1 MTHESTAVGLASAY
15 SNATTASGDWWRDAV
30 IYQVYVRS
38 FADSDGDGIGDLRG
52 VRSRL
57 PHLARLGVDAVW
69 LTPFYVSPQAD
80 GGYDVADYRAV
91 DPLFGDLAD
100 AEELVRAA
108 HALGLRVIV
117 DVVPNHTSERHPWFR
132 AALAGEPGARERYL
146 FRRGRGTDGDLPPN
160 DWESIF
166 GGPAWTRVAD
176 GEWYLHLFAP
186 EQPDLDWN
194 HPEVTA
200 EFDSVLRFWLDL
212 GVDGF
217 RIDVAHGMV
226 KAEGLPDI
234 GRGAQATLIGA
245 EPLPFFDQDGVHK
258 IHRAWRRLL
267 DSYEGPRIGV
277 AEAWAPTSERLA
289 LYVRPDELHQAFN
302 FRFLTCPWDPAAM
315 RTVIDESL
323 SATTAVGAPTTWVLS
338 NHDVVRHVTRYGGGP
353 QGLARARAAALL
365 MLALPGSAYLY
376 QGEELGLP
384 EVTDLPDTARQDPA
398 FRRGR
403 PPIPTPRPEP
413 APQTEPEAGPQAGTA
428 SRPQARPSNRPEA
441 HVATGPEAG
450 SGTGPE
456 ARSGPEAGSGT
467 GGAPDLLTAP
477 QAHGAARPE
486 AGSGT
491 GPEAH
496 GAARPEA
503 APHITAEPNPT
514 GPEAGTA
521 IWSQARP
528 SSRPEARGAA
538 GPEADP
544 HTAPQAHGA
553 TGPEAAPHIT
563 AEPNPTGPEAGTRA
577 APQAHGTARPEAAPH
592 ITAEPNPT
600 GPEAGTRAAPQA
612 HGATGPEAGSGTG
625 PEARS
630 GGGGAPD
637 LLTAPEAAG
646 QDGLRDGCRVPLPWA
661 GAEPPYG
668 FGPAGSWLPQPDAW
682 AGLSVAAQTGDPHST
697 LELYRAALELRRA
710 LPGLGAPEA
719 GGPADPR
726 GMRWQSAPDGVLLF
740 TRPGFACTLNTRPDP
755 VELPAPGRPVLSSAP
770 VETDG
775 RTVRLPA
782 DSCTWWT
789 P

>member
-100 AEELVRAA
+100 ADELVRAA
-108 HALGLRVIV
+108 HGLGLRIIV
-117 DVVPNHTSERHPWFR
+117 DVVPNHTSEQHPWFR

-146 FRRGRGTDGDLPPN
+146 FRPGRGADGGLPPN
-160 DWESIF
+160 DWESVF

-186 EQPDLDWN
+186 EQPDLDWT
-194 HPEVTA
+194 HPEVRA

-217 RIDVAHGMV
+217 RVDVAHGMV
-226 KAEGLPDI
+226 KADGLPDI
-234 GRGAQATLIGA
+234 GRGAQATLIGT
-245 EPLPFFDQDGVHK
+245 EPLPFFDQDGVHE
-258 IHRAWRRLL
+258 IHRSWRRLL
-267 DSYEGPRIGV
+267 DSYEGQRIGV
-277 AEAWAPTSERLA
+277 AEAWAPSSERLA

-302 FRFLTCPWDPAAM
+302 FRFLNCPWDAAAM

-323 SATTAVGAPTTWVLS
+323 AATTSVGAPTTWVLS
-338 NHDVVRHVTRYGGGP
+338 NHDVVRHVTRYGGGA
-353 QGLARARAAALL
+353 QGLSRARAAAML

-384 EVTDLPDTARQDPA
+384 EVTALPPESRQDPA
-398 FRRGR
+398 FRRVRRPQLPVPVPASPNPVPDPRPAPEATGR
-403 PPIPTPRPEP
+403 ARPEAEAEAGAGAGLAPGTQAAPQAPQSPRPE
-413 APQTEPEAGPQAGTA
+413 AGTGAGPQA
-428 SRPQARPSNRPEA
+428 R
-441 HVATGPEAG
+441 AG
-450 SGTGPE
+450 C
-456 ARSGPEAGSGT
+456 R
-467 GGAPDLLTAP
+467 
-477 QAHGAARPE
+477 
-486 AGSGT
+486 
-491 GPEAH
+491 
-496 GAARPEA
+496 
-503 APHITAEPNPT
+503 AEP
-514 GPEAGTA
+514 GYGAGA
-521 IWSQARP
+521 VP
-528 SSRPEARGAA
+528 
-538 GPEADP
+538 DP
-544 HTAPQAHGA
+544 Q
-553 TGPEAAPHIT
+553 
-563 AEPNPTGPEAGTRA
+563 
-577 APQAHGTARPEAAPH
+577 
-592 ITAEPNPT
+592 
-600 GPEAGTRAAPQA
+600 
-612 HGATGPEAGSGTG
+612 
-625 PEARS
+625 
-630 GGGGAPD
+630 
-637 LLTAPEAAG
+637 TAPEADGRARPEVATAGRPQTTLHITPPAADLTRPEAEAGAGAVPDPQTAPEADG
-646 QDGLRDGCRVPLPWA
+646 QDGLRDGCRVPVPWA

-668 FGPAGSWLPQPDAW
+668 FGPAGSWLPQPPEW

-726 GMRWQSAPDGVLLF
+726 GMRWLPAPDGVLLF

-775 RTVRLPA
+775 RTVRLPP